1 MTIAQTPRNLEITE
15 RLIMLPGSE
24 KLRLRV
30 TSDDPEALDALFNV
44 AAHAEWIGGNGQRP
58 ADFVLSDEGA
68 ADLYE
73 HTRTSIRAR
82 EKCRADDHDEYEWQ
96 IGFFSIKARAH
107 FIAWARWIGAAIG
120 EDGIAIPSRTAR
132 EIAALMRP

>member
-1 MTIAQTPRNLEITE
+1 MTIAQTPRTLEIAE

-24 KLRLRV
+24 KLRMRV
-30 TSDDPEALDALFNV
+30 TSDDPAALDALFAV
-44 AAHAEWIGGNGQRP
+44 AAHAEWIGSDHHRL
-58 ADFVLSDEGA
+58 ADYVLSDEGA

-73 HTRTSIRAR
+73 HTRASIKAR
-82 EKCRADDHDEYEWQ
+82 EKCRVGDHDEYEWA

-107 FIAWARWIGAAIG
+107 FIAWARWIGAAVS
-120 EDGIAIPSRTAR
+120 EDGIAIPSRIAR